1 MTRAL
6 VVDDAKIH
14 RDLVRG
20 ILTEDLGFEVTEAA
34 DGKQAL
40 AAIEE
45 QPPDLVISDLVMPE
59 MDGFE
64 LASHVRRQHPTIPVI
79 VMTQH
84 GNERLAVQ
92 ALEAGAASYVRK
104 DDLAYELSKT
114 VSRVLA
120 VSQQAHAQ
128 AQLMAS
134 LQKSE
139 ASFVIDST
147 GELMAPLVRYL
158 QESASQLG
166 LFDETGL
173 TQLGVALQEALLNA
187 AHHGNLE
194 VGSELR
200 DQDVELYTRKLAK
213 RMEEMPYKERRIHVD
228 AKFSGEEA
236 RFKIRDEGP
245 GFDPDALPDPRDAEN
260 LLKCH
265 GRGVMLMRSLMDEC
279 RYNDSGNAVTLVKRR
294 SNP

>member
-20 ILTEDLGFEVTEAA
+20 ILAEDLEFDVAEAA

-45 QPPDLVISDLVMPE
+45 RPPELVISDLVMPE

-64 LASHVRRQHPTIPVI
+64 LVSRLRRQHPAIPVI

-104 DDLAYELSKT
+104 DDLAYELAKT

-128 AQLMAS
+128 AQLMES

-147 GELMAPLVRYL
+147 GELIAPLVRYL

-200 DQDVELYTRKLAK
+200 DEDVELYTQELAK

-236 RFKIRDEGP
+236 RFAIRDEGP
-245 GFDPDALPDPRDAEN
+245 GFDPDSLPDPCDAEN

-279 RYNDSGNAVTLVKRR
+279 RYNDDGNAVTLVRRR

>member
-20 ILTEDLGFEVTEAA
+20 ILAEDLEFDVAEAA

-45 QPPDLVISDLVMPE
+45 RPPELVISDLVMPE

-64 LASHVRRQHPTIPVI
+64 LVSRLRRQHPAIPVI

-104 DDLAYELSKT
+104 DDLAYELAKT

-128 AQLMAS
+128 AQLMES

-147 GELMAPLVRYL
+147 GELIAPLVRHL
-158 QESASQLG
+158 QESASPLG
-166 LFDETGL
+166 LFDETRL
-173 TQLGVALQEALLNA
+173 TQLGVGLQEALLNA

-200 DQDVELYTRKLAK
+200 DEDADLYRRELEK
-213 RMEEMPYKERRIHVD
+213 RLGEMPYKERRVHVD
-228 AKFSGEEA
+228 AKFTGEEA
-236 RFKIRDEGP
+236 RFTIRDEGP
-245 GFDPDALPDPRDAEN
+245 GFDPEALPDPCDPEN

-279 RYNDSGNAVTLVKRR
+279 RYNDAGNAVTLVMRR
-294 SNP
+294 SNR

>member
-1 MTRAL
+1 MTRVL

-20 ILTEDLGFEVTEAA
+20 ILAEDLEIEVAEASN
-34 DGKQAL
+34 GKQAL

-45 QPPDLVISDLVMPE
+45 RPPELVISDLVMPE

-64 LASHVRRQHPTIPVI
+64 LVSHVRRQHPAIPVI

-84 GNERLAVQ
+84 GNERLAVL

-104 DDLAYELSKT
+104 DDLAFELSKT

-128 AQLMAS
+128 AQLMES
-134 LQKSE
+134 LQKCE
-139 ASFVIDST
+139 ASFVLDST
-147 GELMAPLVRYL
+147 GELIAPLVRYL
-158 QESASQLG
+158 QEAASQLG

-173 TQLGVALQEALLNA
+173 TQIGVALQEALLNA
-187 AHHGNLE
+187 THHGNLKVGTE
-194 VGSELR
+194 VR
-200 DQDVELYTRKLAK
+200 DENGELYMQELAK
-213 RMEEMPYKERRIHVD
+213 RMKEMPRKQRRVHVD
-228 AKFSGEEA
+228 ARFSSEEA
-236 RFKIRDEGP
+236 RFAIRDEGP
-245 GFDPDALPDPRDAEN
+245 GFDPESLPDPCEGEN

-279 RYNDSGNAVTLVKRR
+279 RYNATGNAVTLVRRR

>member
-279 RYNDSGNAVTLVKRR
+279 RYNDSGNAVTLVRRR

>member
-20 ILTEDLGFEVTEAA
+20 ILTEELGFEVAEAA

-40 AAIEE
+40 AAIDER
-45 QPPDLVISDLVMPE
+45 PPELVISDLVMPE

-104 DDLAYELSKT
+104 DDLAYELAKT

-120 VSQQAHAQ
+120 VSQQAHAR

-134 LQKSE
+134 LRKSE

-147 GELMAPLVRYL
+147 GELVAPLVRHL
-158 QESASQLG
+158 QETASQLG

-200 DQDVELYTRKLAK
+200 DEDTELYMRELAK
-213 RMEEMPYKERRIHVD
+213 RMDEMPYKARRIHVD
-228 AKFSGEEA
+228 AKFSGKEA
-236 RFKIRDEGP
+236 RFTIRDEGP
-245 GFDPDALPDPRDAEN
+245 GFDPDALPNPCDAEN

-265 GRGVMLMRSLMDEC
+265 GRGVMLMRSLTDEC
-279 RYNDSGNAVTLVKRR
+279 RYNDAGNAVTLVKRR

>member
-147 GELMAPLVRYL
+147 GKLVAPLVHHL

-200 DQDVELYTRKLAK
+200 DEDTELYMRELAK
-213 RMEEMPYKERRIHVD
+213 RMDEMPYKARRIHVD

-236 RFKIRDEGP
+236 RFSIRDEGP
-245 GFDPDALPDPRDAEN
+245 GFDPSALPDPCDTEN

>member
-1 MTRAL
+1 MTRVL

-20 ILTEDLGFEVTEAA
+20 ILAEDLEIEVAEASN
-34 DGKQAL
+34 GKQAL

-45 QPPDLVISDLVMPE
+45 RPPELVISDLVMPE

-64 LASHVRRQHPTIPVI
+64 LVSHVRRHHPAIPVI

-84 GNERLAVQ
+84 GNERLAVL

-104 DDLAYELSKT
+104 DDLAFELSKT

-128 AQLMAS
+128 AQLMES
-134 LQKSE
+134 LQKCE
-139 ASFVIDST
+139 ASFVLDST
-147 GELMAPLVRYL
+147 GELIAPLVRYL
-158 QESASQLG
+158 QEAASQLG

-173 TQLGVALQEALLNA
+173 TQIGVALQEALLNA
-187 AHHGNLE
+187 THHGNLE
-194 VGSELR
+194 VGSEVR
-200 DQDVELYTRKLAK
+200 DENVELYMQELAK
-213 RMEEMPYKERRIHVD
+213 RMKEMPWKQRRVHVD
-228 AKFSGEEA
+228 ARFSSEEA
-236 RFKIRDEGP
+236 RFAIRDEGP
-245 GFDPDALPDPRDAEN
+245 GFDPESLPDPCEGEN

-279 RYNDSGNAVTLVKRR
+279 RYNATGNAVTLVRRR

>member
-1 MTRAL
+1 MTRVL

-20 ILTEDLGFEVTEAA
+20 ILVEDLEIEVAEAS

-45 QPPDLVISDLVMPE
+45 RPPELVISDLVMPE

-64 LASHVRRQHPTIPVI
+64 LVSHVRRQHPTIPVI

-84 GNERLAVQ
+84 GNERLAVL

-104 DDLAYELSKT
+104 EDLAYELSKT

-120 VSQQAHAQ
+120 VSQKARAK
-128 AQLMAS
+128 AQLMES
-134 LQKSE
+134 LRKCE

-147 GELMAPLVRYL
+147 GELIAPLVRYL
-158 QESASQLG
+158 QDSASQLG

-173 TQLGVALQEALLNA
+173 TRLGVALQEALLNA

-200 DQDVELYTRKLAK
+200 DEDVDLYTQELAK
-213 RMEEMPYKERRIHVD
+213 RMKQMPYKQRRIHVD
-228 AKFSGEEA
+228 AKFSCEEA
-236 RFKIRDEGP
+236 RFTIRDEGP
-245 GFDPDALPDPRDAEN
+245 GFDPESLPDPRDGEN

-265 GRGVMLMRSLMDEC
+265 GRGVMLMRSLMNEC
-279 RYNDSGNAVTLVKRR
+279 RYNDDGNSVTLVMRR
-294 SNP
+294 PDP

>member
-20 ILTEDLGFEVTEAA
+20 ILAEDLEFDVAEAA

-45 QPPDLVISDLVMPE
+45 RPPELVISDLVMPE

-64 LASHVRRQHPTIPVI
+64 LVSRLRRQHPAIPVI

-104 DDLAYELSKT
+104 DDLAYELAKT

-128 AQLMAS
+128 AQLMES

-147 GELMAPLVRYL
+147 GELIAPLVRHL
-158 QESASQLG
+158 QESASPLG
-166 LFDETGL
+166 LFDETRL
-173 TQLGVALQEALLNA
+173 TQLGVGLQEALLNA

-200 DQDVELYTRKLAK
+200 DEDADLYRRELEK
-213 RMEEMPYKERRIHVD
+213 RLGEMPYKERRVHVD
-228 AKFSGEEA
+228 AKFTGEEA
-236 RFKIRDEGP
+236 RFTIRDEGP
-245 GFDPDALPDPRDAEN
+245 GFDPEALPDPCDPEN
-260 LLKCH
+260 LLKWTPAT
-265 GRGVMLMRSLMDEC
+265 R
-279 RYNDSGNAVTLVKRR
+279 
-294 SNP
+294 

>member
-6 VVDDAKIH
+6 VVDDAKLH

-20 ILTEDLGFEVTEAA
+20 ILAEDLELEVAEASN
-34 DGKQAL
+34 GKQAL
-40 AAIEE
+40 AAIQE
-45 QPPDLVISDLVMPE
+45 QLPDLVISDLLMPE

-64 LASHVRRQHPTIPVI
+64 LVSRLRRHHPGLPVI

-84 GNERLAVQ
+84 GNERLAVR

-120 VSQQAHAQ
+120 VSRQEHEQ
-128 AQLMAS
+128 AQLMES
-134 LQKSE
+134 LQRSE
-139 ASFVIDST
+139 ASFAIDST
-147 GELMAPLVRYL
+147 GELIAPLVRYL
-158 QESASQLG
+158 QESASSLG
-166 LFDETGL
+166 LFDEAGL
-173 TQLGVALQEALLNA
+173 TQVGVALQEALLNA
-187 AHHGNLE
+187 THHGNLE

-200 DQDVELYTRKLAK
+200 EVDTDLYRRELAK
-213 RMEEMPYKERRIHVD
+213 RSGEAPYKDRRVYVD
-228 AKFSGEEA
+228 AKFTGEEA
-236 RFKIRDEGP
+236 RFTIRDEGP
-245 GFDPDALPDPRDAEN
+245 GFEPGSLPDPRDAEN

-279 RYNDSGNAVTLVKRR
+279 RYNDAGNSVTLVRR
-294 SNP
+294 RLSR